1 MCSQSMTSTTLI
13 EQSVNIQ
20 RAAYSYLTLAERNPF
35 VSINEE
41 SFANFNSI
49 CKAVLAMH
57 IYQYMQEYKEFLNGD
72 CSIRDLLDIHRQIS
86 VL

>member
-13 EQSVNIQ
+13 EQSENIQ
-20 RAAYSYLTLAERNPF
+20 RAAYSYLTFFNLAERNPF
-35 VSINEE
+35 ASINEE

-57 IYQYMQEYKEFLNGD
+57 IYQYNFYAG
-72 CSIRDLLDIHRQIS
+72 
-86 VL
+86 V